1 MAFDTFSYIVLFL
14 PIVLLS
20 LHLARLSKIQILP
33 QVSILVASA
42 VFYAWTSPT
51 NLAYLVGSILAN
63 WLIARSMTG
72 ATELRRKRILQLG
85 LVLNIVFLSVFKY
98 LNFFIGNIPY
108 MVRRHIQ
115 VPNLGLPLGIS
126 FFTLA
131 QIMYLVDCYEEL
143 IPPSSL
149 FDHATFV
156 SFFPSVISG
165 PISRAK
171 RILHEFPAL
180 NGRTGPSSETMAC
193 AIYLFSLGLI
203 KKVVLAAAF
212 SQPADFGFSNMQR
225 LSAVEAWMTVS
236 SYTLQIYFDFS
247 GYTDMAIASALMLG
261 IELPRNFDAPLRSK
275 SIIEFWQRWHITL
288 SGFITT
294 YLYTPILTS
303 FKRATLLTAAFA
315 TLIAM
320 AIAGLWHGPSWN
332 FVLFGVVHGAALAT
346 NQFWRKKK
354 MPKLPRWL
362 SWLVTFV
369 VIDLAFLFFRAPDL
383 STANRC
389 LPHLIGF
396 NGGIGIEN
404 LRGVNGTGMVG
415 LIFLFSQLIGTG
427 AAFFGKTSDQLAR
440 EFKPTWTTYVAASA
454 YLLIAFLFI
463 NSNVGKPFVYFRF

>member
-1 MAFDTFSYIVLFL
+1 MAFNTFSYIVLFL
-14 PIVLLS
+14 PIVLLF

-33 QVSILVASA
+33 QVSLLLASV
-42 VFYAWTSPT
+42 VFYAWSSTT

-63 WLIARSMTG
+63 WLLARSMTG
-72 ATELRRKRILQLG
+72 VSESRRKHILQLG
-85 LVLNIVFLSVFKY
+85 LILNVGFLSVFKY
-98 LNFFIGNIPY
+98 LNFFIGAIPY
-108 MVRRHIQ
+108 LVQHHIQ
-115 VPNLGLPLGIS
+115 VPNLGFPLGIS

-143 IPPSSL
+143 IPPSSF

-156 SFFPSVISG
+156 SFFPYVISG

-171 RILHEFPAL
+171 RILHQFPSL
-180 NGRTGPSSETMAC
+180 NSRTGPSPETMAC

-212 SQPADFGFSNMQR
+212 SQPADFGFSNIQS
-225 LSAVEAWMTVS
+225 LSAVEAWTTLS

-275 SIIEFWQRWHITL
+275 SIVEFWQRWHITL

-303 FKRATLLTAAFA
+303 FKQATLLKAAFA

-332 FVLFGVVHGAALAT
+332 FVLFGVIHGVALAV

-354 MPKLPRWL
+354 MPKLPGRL
-362 SWLVTFV
+362 SWLVTFA

-383 STANRC
+383 KSAIIFF
-389 LPHLIGF
+389 PHLVGF
-396 NGGIGIEN
+396 NGVIGIEN

-415 LIFLFSQLIGTG
+415 LIFLLSQLIGTG
-427 AAFFGKTSDQLAR
+427 AAFLGKTSDQLAR

>member
-1 MAFDTFSYIVLFL
+1 MVFDTFPYIVLFL
-14 PIVLLS
+14 PIVLMS

-33 QVSILVASA
+33 QVSILIASA
-42 VFYAWTSPT
+42 VFYAWTSPSH
-51 NLAYLVGSILAN
+51 LAYLVGSILAN

-85 LVLNIVFLSVFKY
+85 LILNIGFLSVFKY

-108 MVRRHIQ
+108 LFRYHIQ
-115 VPNLGLPLGIS
+115 VPNLGFPLGVS

-149 FDHATFV
+149 FDHATYV
-156 SFFPSVISG
+156 SFFPYVISG

-171 RILHEFPAL
+171 RILHQFPAL
-180 NGRTGPSSETMAC
+180 NVRTGPSAETMAC
-193 AIYLFSLGLI
+193 AIHRFSLGLI
-203 KKVVLAAAF
+203 KKVVLASAF
-212 SQPADFGFSNMQR
+212 SQTADFGFSNIQS
-225 LSAVEAWMTVS
+225 LSAVEAWITLS

-247 GYTDMAIASALMLG
+247 GYTDMATASALMLG

-303 FKRATLLTAAFA
+303 FKRATLWTAAFA

-332 FVLFGVVHGAALAT
+332 FVLFGVIHGTALAV

-362 SWLVTFV
+362 SWLATFV

-383 STANRC
+383 STAILC

-396 NGGIGIEN
+396 DGTVGIAN
-404 LRGVNGTGMVG
+404 LVGVNGTGTVG
-415 LIFLFSQLIGTG
+415 LIFLVSQLLGVG
-427 AAFFGKTSDQLAR
+427 AAFYGKTSDQLAH
-440 EFKPTWTTYVAASA
+440 EFIPTWTTYVAASA
-454 YLLIAFLFI
+454 CLLIAFLFI
-463 NSNVGKPFVYFRF
+463 NSNSGKPFVYFRF